1 MTWNTHVKLFSI
13 VHTINVKRLPVFLIV
28 LDGLGT
34 LLFAV
39 GLLGFMGIDFGYPV
53 LQASAW
59 VFLTFGVA
67 LMVPLI
73 VWLVRKGRS
82 R

>member
-1 MTWNTHVKLFSI
+1 MQ
-13 VHTINVKRLPVFLIV
+13 KRGLVVRPLPVFLIV

-34 LLFAV
+34 LLFVV
-39 GLLGFMGIDFGYPV
+39 GLLGFSGIDFGYPV
-53 LQASAW
+53 LQTSAW

-67 LMVPLI
+67 LMAPLI
-73 VWLVRKGRS
+73 VWVVRKSRS

>member
-1 MTWNTHVKLFSI
+1 MKP
-13 VHTINVKRLPVFLIV
+13 LPVFLII

-34 LLFAV
+34 LLFVV
-39 GLLGFMGIDFGYPV
+39 GILGFTGIDFGYPV
-53 LQASAW
+53 LQKSAW

-67 LMVPLI
+67 LMAPLI
-73 VWLVRKGRS
+73 VWAVSKARS